1 MIRWSD
7 LTREE
12 FDVAEEIAT
21 RAVDLYKRSADGR
34 AIKKMEFVMDVCA
47 CHLKCPLDLFRL
59 LASDDENFAHDIF
72 GIRRHI
78 NRETGELNDCFLPRF
93 AKQEGSNENA

>member
-1 MIRWSD
+1 MIQWEN

-12 FDVAEEIAT
+12 FDIAEEIAT
-21 RAVDLYKRSADGR
+21 RAVDMYKRTADGKP
-34 AIKKMEFVMDVCA
+34 IKKMEFLMDIAA

-59 LASDDENFAHDIF
+59 LSTDDENFSHDVF

-78 NRETGELNDCFLPRF
+78 NRETGELGDCFLPRF
-93 AKQEGSNENA
+93 AK